1 MADREVRYLFRNKKT
16 SGSTLPNNYMV
27 GEPFVNVYEG
37 RMFFYG
43 VEGGSYTPANGQT
56 NVFEV
61 GSNVGTLNAGV
72 ILSAGTNL
80 YDIFLTEAPPGDFTR
95 VQNGLNTYTG
105 GTDNFPTVNVSAAT
119 LDNLSVSGVSSL
131 GVVSATTI
139 ISGSTNLYDIFSVS
153 DDITRVQNG
162 LNTYTGGTDNY
173 PTVNISA
180 ATLDNLSVSGASSLG
195 IVSATTLTAN
205 TIYTHTISGMSPVY
219 VNDVIVSNASISATS
234 ISLEAGTTSKPFV
247 QLNSGELLT
256 TVVPGAIEF
265 KNDDMYISL
274 NTPYSGTTYTSQY
287 PPAYNST
294 YVKATTEYY
303 NRLAHQGV
311 DPSKSLIGD
320 ATSNSWNSDGTV
332 GGMRFH
338 IDLGSEKVINRIYYE
353 NSHNVGGS
361 TNQGVKNFTLWGSNE
376 SSAFNE
382 LTYSADTS
390 WAQITG
396 LSQEFFDQ
404 HIAVDT
410 PDSKYITFHSD
421 TSYRYYAFKFSDDW
435 GLGAYMGF
443 RRVELQYGSVQ
454 YPRVPF
460 VLADETVLTETK
472 IPVAATNGRLIDSL
486 ISQESGVVSVSGDVS
501 THSIS
506 ATTIVSG
513 STNLYDIFLT
523 THDGNDITRI
533 QNGLNTYTGG
543 TDNYPTV
550 NISAATLDNLSVSGA
565 SSLGVVSATTI
576 ISGSTNLYDI
586 FKMYSEDIILLSGSS
601 WDSTAYTQTVA
612 ITSTTISDEAIIW
625 VSPKNT
631 RTDIQNYID
640 SEIIAVNNIFSAIT
654 FECVS
659 IPTVNINVNI
669 VIKNQ

>member
-80 YDIFLTEAPPGDFTR
+80 YDIFLTEAPPEDFTR

-119 LDNLSVSGVSSL
+119 LDNLSVSGV
-131 GVVSATTI
+131 
-139 ISGSTNLYDIFSVS
+139 
-153 DDITRVQNG
+153 
-162 LNTYTGGTDNY
+162 
-173 PTVNISA
+173 
-180 ATLDNLSVSGASSLG
+180 
-195 IVSATTLTAN
+195 
-205 TIYTHTISGMSPVY
+205 
-219 VNDVIVSNASISATS
+219 
-234 ISLEAGTTSKPFV
+234 
-247 QLNSGELLT
+247 
-256 TVVPGAIEF
+256 
-265 KNDDMYISL
+265 
-274 NTPYSGTTYTSQY
+274 
-287 PPAYNST
+287 
-294 YVKATTEYY
+294 
-303 NRLAHQGV
+303 
-311 DPSKSLIGD
+311 
-320 ATSNSWNSDGTV
+320 
-332 GGMRFH
+332 
-338 IDLGSEKVINRIYYE
+338 
-353 NSHNVGGS
+353 
-361 TNQGVKNFTLWGSNE
+361 
-376 SSAFNE
+376 
-382 LTYSADTS
+382 
-390 WAQITG
+390 
-396 LSQEFFDQ
+396 
-404 HIAVDT
+404 
-410 PDSKYITFHSD
+410 
-421 TSYRYYAFKFSDDW
+421 
-435 GLGAYMGF
+435 
-443 RRVELQYGSVQ
+443 
-454 YPRVPF
+454 
-460 VLADETVLTETK
+460 
-472 IPVAATNGRLIDSL
+472 
-486 ISQESGVVSVSGDVS
+486 
-501 THSIS
+501 
-506 ATTIVSG
+506 
-513 STNLYDIFLT
+513 
-523 THDGNDITRI
+523 
-533 QNGLNTYTGG
+533 
-543 TDNYPTV
+543 
-550 NISAATLDNLSVSGA
+550 